1 MKALDK
7 RIEIQRK
14 LIDLY
19 KSLIKTIKTLEFSKQ
34 IDFKYQKLI
43 DICDITTGKLN
54 ANAMVENGKY
64 DFFTCSKEN
73 YKTDTYA
80 FDCEALLIAGNGE
93 VGLTK
98 YFNGKFNAYQR
109 TYVLK
114 NFKLNAKYLKLY
126 LDFKLIDYLRSKTN
140 SSAMSYITLGT
151 LSSLPIRLIDENR
164 QESFVAN
171 IEKIETLYFKLEQ
184 ELFNLEIVKRQLLK
198 KLFI

>member
-1 MKALDK
+1 M
-7 RIEIQRK
+7 IFT
-14 LIDLY
+14 IDNLKDI

-34 IDFKYQKLI
+34 TNFKYQKLT

-64 DFFTCSKEN
+64 EFFTCSKES
-73 YKTDTYA
+73 YKTNTYA

-98 YFNGKFNAYQR
+98 YFKGKFNAYQR

-126 LDFKLIDYLRSKTN
+126 LDFILIDYLRSKTN

-171 IEKIETLYFKLEQ
+171 IGKIEKLYYKLEQ
-184 ELFNLEIVKRQLLK
+184 ELSNLAIMKSQLLK